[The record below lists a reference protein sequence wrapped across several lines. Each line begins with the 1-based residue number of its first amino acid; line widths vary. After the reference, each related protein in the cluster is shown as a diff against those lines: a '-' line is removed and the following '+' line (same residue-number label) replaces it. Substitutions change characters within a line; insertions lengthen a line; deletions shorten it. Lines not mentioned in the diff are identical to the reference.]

1 MVIQSWLGDNT
12 IVAYCDLATLS
23 REDLESMLIESLGI
37 IATLSRRTQRNV
49 LEILAARLDIDLNEL
64 TEVTEEEGEE
74 AASET
79 SSA

>member
-1 MVIQSWLGDNT
+1 
-12 IVAYCDLATLS
+12 
-23 REDLESMLIESLGI
+23 MLIESLGI